1 MLCYYSYEKYFQI
14 FKLYI
19 SVFTDK
25 MTFGL
30 PFEIPHWSG
39 WEANEG
45 RIEETIKNRRI
56 EEE

>member
-1 MLCYYSYEKYFQI
+1 M
-14 FKLYI
+14 
-19 SVFTDK
+19 
-25 MTFGL
+25 FGL